1 MYNTRI
7 ALLSRAIRLVAPAVQ
22 RPPAYA
28 HARAVSTVGPR
39 AAAPDP
45 TRPTAT
51 PGTEG
56 PKKPQNWNA
65 LYIGGGMVG
74 LGAIWYYYAMGE
86 NGRTANQLGHQ
97 KRPEKERMQES
108 IKSGDA
114 KYQDIKAEAQTKVQS
129 AKDQVGQG
137 LDRGRQRLEGGLDQ
151 AAHRAAEAQATVEQK
166 VDGAKNTG
174 KGWLSWGRSESQASI
189 NDLKRRVDETQEAWV
204 SRFED
209 AKRKA
214 AEKGEDIKQHAE
226 ETEEQFR
233 DRIAKAIQRR

>member
-97 KRPEKERMQES
+97 KVRAGSEGDGTRSIDDTKRPEKERMQES

-151 AAHRAAEAQATVEQK
+151 AAHRAAEAQATV
-166 VDGAKNTG
+166 G
-174 KGWLSWGRSESQASI
+174 
-189 NDLKRRVDETQEAWV
+189 
-204 SRFED
+204 
-209 AKRKA
+209 
-214 AEKGEDIKQHAE
+214 
-226 ETEEQFR
+226 
-233 DRIAKAIQRR
+233 